1 MAEEKKGKVAEE
13 KKEREKDVEEEQEPQ
28 PKKPFLKFIVL
39 GVIVIAVGA
48 GGYLGWDLLVKGKK
62 EEAGTPKS
70 RPQIRREEVGIIYP
84 LESFIVN
91 LMDKTGLGKRYL
103 KVKIIIEIGGEEAK
117 KVVDG
122 QKPQLRDTILL
133 LLSSQSFKEINTM
146 EGKLE
151 LKQALLS
158 RINQTLGE
166 GIVQRIYFTEF
177 VVQ

>member
-1 MAEEKKGKVAEE
+1 MAEEEKGKVAEE
-13 KKEREKDVEEEQEPQ
+13 RKEREKDVEEETQ
-28 PKKPFLKFIVL
+28 PKKSFLKFIIL

-62 EEAGTPKS
+62 EEAEIPKS
-70 RPQIRREEVGIIYP
+70 RPQIRREETGISYP

-91 LMDKTGLGKRYL
+91 LMDKAGLGKRYL
-103 KVKIIIEIGGEEAK
+103 KVEIILEIGGEEAK

-122 QKPQLRDTILL
+122 QKPRLRDTILL